1 MAKKTLKDLKGF
13 PGTSSATEGMMMAG
27 GGRGGGGRKLKW
39 GKIISNLFKGK
50 SKGSKLGGEKIKEVQ
65 TKPSKVLGDQKV
77 KKIKRRKKEEI
88 SIQERGKMRKKQE
101 KMEAEGRKNRRM
113 KKTGV
118 PSQAYGDWDIGS

>member
-1 MAKKTLKDLKGF
+1 MAKKTLRDLKGF
-13 PGTSSATEGMMMAG
+13 PGMSSATEGMMAG

-50 SKGSKLGGEKIKEVQ
+50 SKGSKLKGEKIKEVQ

-101 KMEAEGRKNRRM
+101 KMKAEGRKNSRM
-113 KKTGV
+113 KKG
-118 PSQAYGDWDIGS
+118 YGDWNIGS

>member
-1 MAKKTLKDLKGF
+1 MAKRTLRDLKGF
-13 PGTSSATEGMMMAG
+13 PGMSNMTEGMMAG
-27 GGRGGGGRKLKW
+27 GGKGGGGRKLKW

-50 SKGSKLGGEKIKEVQ
+50 KMDSKGSKLGGEKIKEVQ

-101 KMEAEGRKNRRM
+101 QMKAEGRKNKRR
-113 KKTGV
+113 KNK
-118 PSQAYGDWDIGS
+118 AYGDWNIGE